1 MYSVSLAGKGET
13 TKMAN
18 ADTTLLIL
26 LPGKGETPEMKKT
39 EAPILVAARNGIT
52 NMVEQILQKLPM
64 AINDKSKEKTETTIL
79 LAVRNGITEIVVYI
93 LNKFSLAIDDKSE
106 GQNIVLLAAKNR
118 QTRVLQLLLE
128 QEFVKRKLIHGVDSD
143 ENNALH
149 MAAQI
154 GRQRSWLIPGAALQM
169 QWEIKWYEV

>member
-1 MYSVSLAGKGET
+1 MYSVLLAGKGET
-13 TKMAN
+13 PEMAN

-26 LPGKGETPEMKKT
+26 LRGKGETPEMKKT

-52 NMVEQILQKLPM
+52 NTVEQILQKLPM
-64 AINDKSKEKTETTIL
+64 AMNDKSKERTETTIL
-79 LAVRNGITEIVVYI
+79 LAARNGITEIVEHI
-93 LNKFSLAIDDKSE
+93 LNKFPLAIDDKSE

-118 QTRVLQLLLE
+118 QTHVLQLLLE
-128 QEFVKRKLIHGVDSD
+128 QEFVKRKLIHEVDWD

-149 MAAQI
+149 LAAQI
-154 GRQRSWLIPGAALQM
+154 GKQRPWLIPGAALQM